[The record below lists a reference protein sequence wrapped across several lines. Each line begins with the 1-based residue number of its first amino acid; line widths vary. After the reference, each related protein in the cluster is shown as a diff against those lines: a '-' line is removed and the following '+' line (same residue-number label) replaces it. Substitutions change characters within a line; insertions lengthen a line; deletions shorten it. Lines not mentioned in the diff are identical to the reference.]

1 MDILQALFDL
11 QDLSY
16 KAFSEKL
23 IPNVPPERVIGVR
36 MPVLRRFAK
45 SVAKTP
51 EAAAFLQA
59 LPHVYHEENLLHGC
73 LIESMR
79 DFDACAAA
87 LDAFL
92 PHVDNWAVCDCM
104 SPKALGR
111 EPEKLP
117 ERIDRWIESGEAY
130 TVRFAIGQLMR
141 WFLDERFDPAYPEK
155 VAAVRSEEYYVNMM
169 RAWYF
174 ATALAKQYDAVL
186 PYLAQNRLDA
196 WTHNKTIQKA
206 VESYRIPPETKAFLR
221 LLRKKAAV

>member
-16 KAFSEKL
+16 KAFSETL

-51 EAAAFLQA
+51 EAAAFLHA

-79 DFDACAAA
+79 DFDVCAAE

-111 EPEKLP
+111 EPEKLLP
-117 ERIDRWIESGEAY
+117 EIDRWLESGEAY

-155 VAAVRSEEYYVNMM
+155 VAAVRSDEYYVNMM

-174 ATALAKQYDAVL
+174 ATALAKHYDAVL
-186 PYLAQNRLDA
+186 PYLAQNRLDV

-206 VESYRIPPETKAFLR
+206 VESYRIPSETKAVLR
-221 LLRKKAAV
+221 SLRR

>member
-1 MDILQALFDL
+1 MKVDILQALFDL
-11 QDLSY
+11 QDLPY

-51 EAAAFLQA
+51 EAAAFVRS
-59 LPHVYHEENLLHGC
+59 LPHTYHEENLLHGC
-73 LIESMR
+73 LIEQIR

-104 SPKALGR
+104 SPKALDR
-111 EPEKLP
+111 EPEKLLSQ
-117 ERIDRWIESGEAY
+117 IDRWIESGETY

-155 VAAVRSEEYYVNMM
+155 VAAVRSDAYYVNMM

-186 PYLAQNRLDA
+186 PYLVRNRLDV

-206 VESYRIPPETKAFLR
+206 VESYRVTPQAKAYLR
-221 LLRKKAAV
+221 TLRVK

>member
-1 MDILQALFDL
+1 MDIQQALFDL
-11 QDLSY
+11 QDVPY

-23 IPNVPPERVIGVR
+23 IPNVPPVRVIGVR

-45 SVAKTP
+45 SIAKTP
-51 EAAAFLQA
+51 EAAAFLQT
-59 LPHVYHEENLLHGC
+59 LPHAYHEENMVHAC
-73 LIESMR
+73 LIETIR
-79 DFDACAAA
+79 EYDTCIAA

-92 PHVDNWAVCDCM
+92 PYVDNWAVCDCM
-104 SPKALGR
+104 SPKATIRQPQALLR
-111 EPEKLP
+111 E
-117 ERIDRWIESGEAY
+117 IDRWLASGETY

-155 VAAVRSEEYYVNMM
+155 VAAVQSDEYYVNMM

-186 PYLAQNRLDA
+186 PYLTQNRLDV

-206 VESYRIPPETKAFLR
+206 VESYRIPPETKAYLR
-221 LLRKKAAV
+221 TLRR